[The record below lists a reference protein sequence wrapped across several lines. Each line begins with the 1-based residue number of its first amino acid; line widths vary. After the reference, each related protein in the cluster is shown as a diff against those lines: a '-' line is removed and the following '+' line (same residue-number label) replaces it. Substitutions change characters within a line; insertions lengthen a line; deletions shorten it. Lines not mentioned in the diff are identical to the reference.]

1 MTVTICDSIKFGSEH
16 RERQA
21 VFITGV
27 ALGILIGAPLGFL
40 LSSLLE
46 TGRTEVK

>member
-1 MTVTICDSIKFGSEH
+1 
-16 RERQA
+16 

-27 ALGILIGAPLGFL
+27 ALGVLIGASLGFF

-46 TGRTEVK
+46 AGRTEVGKSTS

>member
-1 MTVTICDSIKFGSEH
+1 VTIFDSIKLKRNLGG
-16 RERQA
+16 QA

-46 TGRTEVK
+46 TGRTELE